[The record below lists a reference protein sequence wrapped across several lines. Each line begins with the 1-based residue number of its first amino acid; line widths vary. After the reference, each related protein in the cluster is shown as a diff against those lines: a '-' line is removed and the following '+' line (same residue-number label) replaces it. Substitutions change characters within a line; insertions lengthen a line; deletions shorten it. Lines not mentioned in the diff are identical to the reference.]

1 MAANDP
7 THFLSSVWYRGFK
20 QSRRLVDTLTIDT
33 LITDECPD
41 HNTPQAQSLV
51 RERGSYIGVHPL
63 WHSPVWDRESSEA
76 SGKVVIISQ
85 WRRYRRHRG
94 AGSSQSSASILG
106 SRDTA
111 GMEGHHRGQWTK
123 LMTWVKMKG
132 KPNGRPEVS
141 DSSWW
146 FILDIYTK
154 LTNIWEEYC
163 GAVINNTTKY

>member
-63 WHSPVWDRESSEA
+63 WHSLA
-76 SGKVVIISQ
+76 
-85 WRRYRRHRG
+85 
-94 AGSSQSSASILG
+94 
-106 SRDTA
+106 
-111 GMEGHHRGQWTK
+111 
-123 LMTWVKMKG
+123 
-132 KPNGRPEVS
+132 
-141 DSSWW
+141 
-146 FILDIYTK
+146 
-154 LTNIWEEYC
+154 
-163 GAVINNTTKY
+163 